1 VKTNLWIVTD
11 GHHVFT
17 QDNLFYAAKRP
28 MIVGDE
34 ILIREDHG
42 VNWYVLVPHEPINGE
57 NLREL
62 LLNYSLEDQQYLS
75 AAAEV
80 ANWYKDHSY
89 CPRCG
94 HRTRRLNTEL
104 AMVCDKCR
112 YRSYP
117 RLSPCVI
124 VLVEHGDQILL
135 AHHHR
140 SNKPVYTVLA
150 GFVEVGESAE
160 QAVVREVKEEAGVHV
175 NNIRYLGS
183 QSWPFPGQ
191 MMLAY
196 LASYESGELN
206 PDKGELSD
214 LRWFKKDELP
224 ILPPLGTISESMIS
238 QWLTSR

>member
-1 VKTNLWIVTD
+1 
-11 GHHVFT
+11 
-17 QDNLFYAAKRP
+17 

-57 NLREL
+57 NLRDL
-62 LLNYSLEDQQYLS
+62 LLSYSLEDQQYLS

-80 ANWYKDHSY
+80 ANWYKDHRY

-94 HRTRRLNTEL
+94 YRTRRLSNEL
-104 AMVCDKCR
+104 AMACDKCR

-117 RLSPCVI
+117 RLSPCVLA
-124 VLVEHGDQILL
+124 LVEDGDRILL

-140 SNKPVYTVLA
+140 SNEPVYTVLA
-150 GFVEVGESAE
+150 GFIEVGESAE
-160 QAVVREVKEEAGVHV
+160 QAVLREVKEEAGVHV
-175 NNIRYLGS
+175 SNIRYLGS

-196 LASYESGELN
+196 IASYESGELSR
-206 PDKGELSD
+206 DKNELSD
-214 LRWFKKDELP
+214 LRWFKKDELAL
-224 ILPPLGTISESMIS
+224 LPPLGTISEAMIS
-238 QWLTSR
+238 QWLASQQSAE

>member
-1 VKTNLWIVTD
+1 
-11 GHHVFT
+11 
-17 QDNLFYAAKRP
+17 

-57 NLREL
+57 NLRDL
-62 LLNYSLEDQQYLS
+62 LLSYSLEDQQYLS

-80 ANWYKDHSY
+80 ANWYKDHRY

-94 HRTRRLNTEL
+94 YRTRRLSNEL
-104 AMVCDKCR
+104 AMACDKCR

-117 RLSPCVI
+117 RLSPCVLA
-124 VLVEHGDQILL
+124 LVEDGDRILL

-140 SNKPVYTVLA
+140 SNEPVYTVLA
-150 GFVEVGESAE
+150 GFIEVGESAE
-160 QAVVREVKEEAGVHV
+160 QAVLREVKEEAGVHV
-175 NNIRYLGS
+175 SNIRYLGS

-196 LASYESGELN
+196 IASYESGELSR
-206 PDKGELSD
+206 DKNELSD
-214 LRWFKKDELP
+214 LRWFKKDELGL
-224 ILPPLGTISESMIS
+224 LPPLGTISEAMIS
-238 QWLTSR
+238 QWLASQQSAE

>member
-1 VKTNLWIVTD
+1 
-11 GHHVFT
+11 
-17 QDNLFYAAKRP
+17 
-28 MIVGDE
+28 
-34 ILIREDHG
+34 
-42 VNWYVLVPHEPINGE
+42 
-57 NLREL
+57 
-62 LLNYSLEDQQYLS
+62 
-75 AAAEV
+75 
-80 ANWYKDHSY
+80 
-89 CPRCG
+89 
-94 HRTRRLNTEL
+94 
-104 AMVCDKCR
+104 
-112 YRSYP
+112 
-117 RLSPCVI
+117 
-124 VLVEHGDQILL
+124 
-135 AHHHR
+135 
-140 SNKPVYTVLA
+140 VYTVLA